1 MYILASKWARS
12 MMAWPLG
19 IAIGR
24 EAPESIIRVRS
35 EYENSFLITVGDVV
49 TMNTISIGGLPTW
62 PLWI

>member
-1 MYILASKWARS
+1 
-12 MMAWPLG
+12 MAWPLG